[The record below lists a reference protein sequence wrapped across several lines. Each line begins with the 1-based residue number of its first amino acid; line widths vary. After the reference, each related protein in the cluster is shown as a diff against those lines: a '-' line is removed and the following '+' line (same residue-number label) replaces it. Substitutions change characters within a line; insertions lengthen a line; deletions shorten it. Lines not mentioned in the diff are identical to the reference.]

1 MVLQLQHYS
10 ILIFNS
16 SGVYSVCYT
25 VGMSE
30 LSDALPRATW
40 CLVDSNDAMFRMPYN
55 FLTLDRFL
63 VQTASPQADRLSWGL
78 KRRQFYSR
86 YLIKPMP
93 VEEAQLACV
102 FPHFE

>member
-1 MVLQLQHYS
+1 MVLQLQPYS

-16 SGVYSVCYT
+16 SGVYSVSYT
-25 VGMSE
+25 VGMAE
-30 LSDALPRATW
+30 LSEALPRATW
-40 CLVDSNDAMFRMPYN
+40 CLVDSNDAMCGMPYN

-102 FPHFE
+102 FPQID